1 MPYCSQG
8 RVQSLDSAVRDRAL
22 FSWFGV
28 AKVVPAFCGYIGYE
42 VGMPKRGGSVHVAT
56 IKTKYVGDRVYVS
69 HLLRR
74 SYREGGRVR
83 HENRGN
89 LSHLPETAIS
99 AICRV
104 LGGRDLGLGGGPLR
118 DSALPA
124 SEKLAHTTLRYH
136 PALGQHGNP
145 AAHLLDLMQ
154 KVAAREDRDAALS
167 QTADELAD
175 LLHAG
180 RHLVLCRPRQDLP
193 LDLSIGSLLIRGC
206 THIGRQGGLSPVLR
220 GVQNL
225 VGKRGETCRDTQ
237 DHARVR

>member
-83 HENRGN
+83 HENLGN

-104 LGGRDLGLGGGPLR
+104 LAGETLVSAEDRFGIARSLPPRSSLTLPCATTLPSASTVTRPHTCSTSCRRWPLEKTVTPRSARRRMSSRISFMPAGTWSSAGLGKTCLWISR
-118 DSALPA
+118 SAV
-124 SEKLAHTTLRYH
+124 Y
-136 PALGQHGNP
+136 
-145 AAHLLDLMQ
+145 
-154 KVAAREDRDAALS
+154 
-167 QTADELAD
+167 
-175 LLHAG
+175 
-180 RHLVLCRPRQDLP
+180 
-193 LDLSIGSLLIRGC
+193 
-206 THIGRQGGLSPVLR
+206 
-220 GVQNL
+220 
-225 VGKRGETCRDTQ
+225 
-237 DHARVR
+237 

>member
-1 MPYCSQG
+1 MATPCRNAARVHALGPGNPETFRMPYCSQG

-28 AKVVPAFCGYIGYE
+28 AK
-42 VGMPKRGGSVHVAT
+42 

-83 HENRGN
+83 HENLGN

-104 LGGRDLGLGGGPLR
+104 L
-118 DSALPA
+118 A
-124 SEKLAHTTLRYH
+124 
-136 PALGQHGNP
+136 
-145 AAHLLDLMQ
+145 
-154 KVAAREDRDAALS
+154 
-167 QTADELAD
+167 
-175 LLHAG
+175 
-180 RHLVLCRPRQDLP
+180 
-193 LDLSIGSLLIRGC
+193 
-206 THIGRQGGLSPVLR
+206 
-220 GVQNL
+220 
-225 VGKRGETCRDTQ
+225 GETCRDTQ

>member
-8 RVQSLDSAVRDRAL
+8 RAQSLDSAVRDRAL

-104 LGGRDLGLGGGPLR
+104 L
-118 DSALPA
+118 A
-124 SEKLAHTTLRYH
+124 
-136 PALGQHGNP
+136 
-145 AAHLLDLMQ
+145 
-154 KVAAREDRDAALS
+154 
-167 QTADELAD
+167 
-175 LLHAG
+175 
-180 RHLVLCRPRQDLP
+180 
-193 LDLSIGSLLIRGC
+193 
-206 THIGRQGGLSPVLR
+206 
-220 GVQNL
+220 
-225 VGKRGETCRDTQ
+225 GETCRDTQ
-237 DHARVR
+237 DHARVRWKYADRSVTVEGLDSVCLEEQFVKLCTIFPRYGEKGAVAYRLDIGPTIATAWRQQSDATQTITSTSLVGPRRSVAALWSRDCFGHRFVQ